1 MSKSLSHQFF
11 FTFYFI
17 QIRFTRRYNMSQSL
31 NFTRILLNLKLK
43 QLNLSVQINLI
54 GNLVD

>member
-1 MSKSLSHQFF
+1 MSKSLSHQFL